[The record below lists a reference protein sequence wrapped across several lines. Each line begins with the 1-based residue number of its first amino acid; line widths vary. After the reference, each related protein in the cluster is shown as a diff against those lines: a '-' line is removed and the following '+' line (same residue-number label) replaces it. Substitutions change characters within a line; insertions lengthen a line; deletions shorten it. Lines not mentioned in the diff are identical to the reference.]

1 MIEDDEADPRALPEE
16 LFAKSDPQDELE
28 ELIKATLGKE
38 AYEARFETLLK
49 EAAEKEAAKKKT
61 IDKDEKRNLDKRVF
75 SELSLYN
82 IFFEQVI
89 KKYFN

>member
-38 AYEARFETLLK
+38 AYEARLETLLK
-49 EAAEKEAAKKKT
+49 EAAKKEA
-61 IDKDEKRNLDKRVF
+61 IDKEEKRNLDKRIS

-82 IFFEQVI
+82 IFFEQVT
-89 KKYFN
+89 KKYPN